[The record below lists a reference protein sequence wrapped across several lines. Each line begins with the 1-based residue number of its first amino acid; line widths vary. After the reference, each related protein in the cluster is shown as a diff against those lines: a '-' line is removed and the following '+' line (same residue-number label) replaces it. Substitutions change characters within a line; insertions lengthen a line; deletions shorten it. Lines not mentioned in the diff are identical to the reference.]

1 MRKNNRQDSIRKER
15 IIMIASSALVL
26 AALTMTGLYMRGQET
41 KQLDDGYTLDF
52 TALEN
57 NTNNNLEA
65 IGKEQANNT
74 TAGKN
79 APINLE
85 DDLDYMP
92 LEENL
97 VAEAGSHLIEFP
109 GSSEKVENT
118 PNQTGNTSQKSDDNE
133 KEQAENTEKE
143 KKEQDT
149 ESAGNQENIEAI
161 QNMVELHYNEDQ
173 RLIVPVNGGILMP
186 YSMNGGI
193 YFATLDQYKYN
204 PATVFSAAEG
214 AEVRACA
221 EGRIKNVYRDA
232 ELGNAVT
239 IELGD
244 GYVATYGQLT
254 DIQVEIGDYV
264 EAGEKIGTVAAPTMY
279 YTLEGTNLY
288 FRLEKDGAPVNSEKL
303 Y

>member
-1 MRKNNRQDSIRKER
+1 MRKNNRRDNIRKER

-26 AALTMTGLYMRGQET
+26 AALTMTGLYMRGQEA
-41 KQLDDGYTLDF
+41 KQFDDGYTLDF

-57 NTNNNLEA
+57 NTNSNLGA
-65 IGKEQANNT
+65 IGREHANNT
-74 TAGKN
+74 TTGKN
-79 APINLE
+79 TPINLE

-92 LEENL
+92 MEGDL
-97 VAEAGSHLIEFP
+97 VTEAGSHLIEIP
-109 GSSEKVENT
+109 GLSKEVEDT
-118 PNQTGNTSQKSDDNE
+118 PNQTEDTTQKTEIKE
-133 KEQAENTEKE
+133 KEQAENTENAE
-143 KKEQDT
+143 SEQNT
-149 ESAGNQENIEAI
+149 EGTGNPENIEAT

-186 YSMNGGI
+186 YSMDSGI
-193 YFATLDQYKYN
+193 YFTTLDQYKYN

-214 AEVRACA
+214 AEVRACT
-221 EGRIKNVYRDA
+221 EGRITNVYRDA

-264 EAGEKIGTVAAPTMY
+264 EASEIIGTVAAPTMY

>member
-1 MRKNNRQDSIRKER
+1 MRKNNRRDNIRKER

-26 AALTMTGLYMRGQET
+26 AALTMTGLYMRGQEA

-57 NTNNNLEA
+57 DAGNNLGA
-65 IGKEQANNT
+65 IGREQANNT
-74 TAGKN
+74 TTGKN
-79 APINLE
+79 TPINLE

-92 LEENL
+92 MEEDL
-97 VAEAGSHLIEFP
+97 VAEAGSHLVELP
-109 GSSEKVENT
+109 GLSKEAEDT
-118 PNQTGNTSQKSDDNE
+118 PNQTGNTSQKTAVEE
-133 KEQAENTEKE
+133 KERAENTENAE
-143 KKEQDT
+143 NEQST
-149 ESAGNQENIEAI
+149 GNPDDIEAT

-173 RLIVPVNGGILMP
+173 RLIVPVNGGILIP
-186 YSMNGGI
+186 YSMDSGT
-193 YFATLDQYKYN
+193 YFTTLDQYKYN

-221 EGRIKNVYRDA
+221 EGRITNVYKDA

-264 EAGEKIGTVAAPTMY
+264 EASEKIGTVAAPTMY

>member
-1 MRKNNRQDSIRKER
+1 MRKNRRDDIRKER
-15 IIMIASSALVL
+15 IIMVASSAFVL
-26 AALTMTGLYMRGQET
+26 AALTMTGLYMRGQEA

-57 NTNNNLEA
+57 NTANSLEE

-74 TAGKN
+74 TTAKN
-79 APINLE
+79 TQLNLD

-92 LEENL
+92 LDEDL
-97 VAEAGSHLIEFP
+97 LAEAGSHLVELP
-109 GSSEKVENT
+109 GLSKEVEDT
-118 PNQTGNTSQKSDDNE
+118 PGQTGDNTQKTE
-133 KEQAENTEKE
+133 TQKENAEITQNAENT
-143 KKEQDT
+143 
-149 ESAGNQENIEAI
+149 GNLQP
-161 QNMVELHYNEDQ
+161 MVELHYDEDQ

-186 YSMNGGI
+186 YSMDGGI

-221 EGRIKNVYRDA
+221 EGRITNIYRDS

-244 GYVATYGQLT
+244 GYVATYGQLA

-264 EAGEKIGTVAAPTMY
+264 EASEKIGTVASPTMY

-288 FRLEKDGAPVNSEKL
+288 FRLEKDGQPVNSENL